1 MTHSGFVVSAV
12 MSTYSQE
19 VGMVFGLCTRRSLRV
34 VVTLLSFVFA
44 LAIGSSV
51 SALPDIIV
59 TVGDTIGNPGQL
71 NSAITVYL
79 DNFKDTIS
87 AFELWLQLDRPDI
100 MIFQTDTQ
108 RVIDTTYWKCDLG
121 SYPDCS
127 HEVATDSIHAQK
139 IKIDT
144 VLAVMGNIDTANTL
158 ISGWDLVATRSMSG
172 TKYDIK
178 VTALADDLAKPGTK
192 SGIKPQQGGVL
203 FRLRGDILSVSP
215 DLQDRTVKIRPN
227 ADVVQGFFNFSR
239 PNGTAIGIVTVIGP
253 DTNYYRCNAWVPP
266 GPPIN
271 YDCLQWVKVAGE
283 PYDSVVIK
291 LDTTG
296 YLDTNKVKLFTGS
309 LTALGGW
316 VCGNVDG
323 DPAGG
328 IDISD
333 LSYLIGYMFLN
344 GPAPVAMQT
353 GNCDCSSD
361 GIIDISDLSA
371 LIDYMFISL
380 RPLCCQGI

>member
-1 MTHSGFVVSAV
+1 
-12 MSTYSQE
+12 
-19 VGMVFGLCTRRSLRV
+19 MVFGFCTRRSSRV
-34 VVTLLSFVFA
+34 IVTLLSLVFA

-59 TVGDTIGNPGQL
+59 TVGDTTGNPGQA

-121 SYPDCS
+121 SYPNCS
-127 HEVATDSIHAQK
+127 HEVATDSAHAQK
-139 IKIDT
+139 VKIDT
-144 VLAVMGNIDTANTL
+144 VLAVIGNIDTANTL

-178 VTALADDLAKPGTK
+178 VTALADDYAKPGTRM
-192 SGIKPQQGGVL
+192 GIRPQQGGVL
-203 FRLRGDILSVSP
+203 FRLRGDILNVPP
-215 DLQDRTVKIRPN
+215 DMQDRTAKIRPN

-253 DTNYYRCNAWVPP
+253 DTNYYRCNAWAPP

-271 YDCLQWVKVAGE
+271 YNCMQWIKVGE
-283 PYDSVVIK
+283 PPYDSMVIK

-296 YLDTNKVKLFTGS
+296 YLDTNKVKLFAGS

-323 DPAGG
+323 ELPANV
-328 IDISD
+328 DISD
-333 LSYLIGYMFLN
+333 LSYLIGYMFLG
-344 GPAPVAMQT
+344 GPEPAAMQT
-353 GNCDCSSD
+353 ANCDCSPD

-371 LIDYMFISL
+371 LIDNLYISFN
-380 RPLCCQGI
+380 PLCCQGGL